1 MSIFDDFRGL
11 TAELFDAFDL
21 PVATITRTTEGERTK
36 ADKAAGRK
44 GLPTIAT
51 LTGRGVLA
59 KRNLKL
65 ENGTIV
71 SQSIAKLSV
80 AAKRG
85 DKLKLGN
92 FEGDVIETEEVAPD
106 GGAPFI
112 VIAVLK

>member
-21 PVATITRTTEGERTK
+21 PVATITRKSEAAQSNANR
-36 ADKAAGRK
+36 AAGRK
-44 GLPTIAT
+44 GVVTIAT

-85 DKLKLGN
+85 DRLKLGN
-92 FEGDVIETEEVAPD
+92 FEGDILGTEEVAPD
-106 GGAPFI
+106 GGSPFI